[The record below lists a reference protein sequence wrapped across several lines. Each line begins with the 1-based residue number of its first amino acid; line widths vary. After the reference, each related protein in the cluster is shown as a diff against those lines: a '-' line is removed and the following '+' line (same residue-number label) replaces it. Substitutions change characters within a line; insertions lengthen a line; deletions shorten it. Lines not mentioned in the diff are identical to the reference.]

1 MDGGARAS
9 QGCPGSPA
17 PDPPSGPVPAAGAVP
32 PCAAAAPT
40 SHTCFLDA
48 HTCFLDAIV
57 ENLDSA
63 VIACDAGGRI
73 SLMNRS
79 ARALLQLPDA
89 PWLPPEGADGR
100 LVFLGDGRSPVATD
114 QLPLHRALR
123 GEIVRDAEMVVGP
136 AGGGQRV
143 VLVNGRRFLD
153 ADGSLLGAV
162 SYLTDVTDRRQ
173 AEAALIRQALQDPL
187 TDLANRAL
195 LDDRLEQAI
204 ARQDRRPDPFALLL
218 LDLDGFKLVNDSLG
232 HQAGDQILVAIAHRF
247 RACLRAS
254 DTIARLGG
262 DEFAVLLENTT
273 DLEAVSV
280 AQQLLGVLRRPVA
293 IGQHTISPDASVGI
307 ALSTGRDTAESM
319 LRNADL
325 AMYAAKDAGKGVIE
339 VFRASMHDSV
349 LQRLIMDAELRRSVD
364 HEQFTVYYQPTFS
377 LVTGHLCGFEALL
390 RWRHPS
396 KGEIPPCSFIPLA
409 ETTGLIVPLG
419 RWVLREACR
428 QAARWRRLVGPTD
441 NLVMSVNLSVR
452 QLQDHG
458 LVDTVIDALSDA
470 GIEPASLQLEI
481 TESIFDQRNQVI
493 GVLDEL
499 HRAGVKL
506 AIDDFGTGYSSLS
519 RLHTLPIDRVKVD
532 RSFVELLADG
542 NPAPLVAATISMA
555 HSLGMQT
562 TAEGIESADQLP
574 LLRLY
579 GCDDGQGYHFGRPM
593 TAKAATAVV
602 RDHLVGRRWGS
613 PAAPPMG

>member
-162 SYLTDVTDRRQ
+162 SYLTDVTDRRK

-247 RACLRAS
+247 RDCLRAS

-280 AQQLLGVLRRPVA
+280 AQQLLGVRRPVA

-349 LQRLIMDAELRRSVD
+349 LQRLIMDAELRRAVD

-428 QAARWRRLVGPTD
+428 QAARWRKLVGPTD

-493 GVLDEL
+493 GVLGEL

>member
-1 MDGGARAS
+1 VDGGARAS

-17 PDPPSGPVPAAGAVP
+17 PDPPSGPVPVTGAVP

-40 SHTCFLDA
+40 SR
-48 HTCFLDAIV
+48 TCFLDAIV

-79 ARALLQLPDA
+79 ARALLQLPEA
-89 PWLPPEGADGR
+89 PWLPPEGADGG
-100 LVFLGDGRSPVATD
+100 LVFLGDGRSPVSTD

-136 AGGGQRV
+136 AGSGQRV

-153 ADGSLLGAV
+153 
-162 SYLTDVTDRRQ
+162 
-173 AEAALIRQALQDPL
+173 
-187 TDLANRAL
+187 
-195 LDDRLEQAI
+195 
-204 ARQDRRPDPFALLL
+204 
-218 LDLDGFKLVNDSLG
+218 
-232 HQAGDQILVAIAHRF
+232 
-247 RACLRAS
+247 
-254 DTIARLGG
+254 
-262 DEFAVLLENTT
+262 VLC
-273 DLEAVSV
+273 
-280 AQQLLGVLRRPVA
+280 VLRRPVA

-349 LQRLIMDAELRRSVD
+349 LQRLIMDAELRRAVD
-364 HEQFTVYYQPTFS
+364 HEQFRVYYQPTFS

-409 ETTGLIVPLG
+409 ETIGLIVPLG

-428 QAARWRRLVGPTD
+428 QAARWRKLVGPTD

-458 LVDTVIDALSDA
+458 LVDTVIDVLSDA

-493 GVLDEL
+493 GVLGEL
-499 HRAGVKL
+499 HGAGVKL